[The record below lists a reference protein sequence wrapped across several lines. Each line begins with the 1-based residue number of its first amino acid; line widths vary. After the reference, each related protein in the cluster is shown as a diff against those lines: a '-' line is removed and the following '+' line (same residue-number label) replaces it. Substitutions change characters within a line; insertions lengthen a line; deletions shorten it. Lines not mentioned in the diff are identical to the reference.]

1 MTNALD
7 SRTIRTLLV
16 AALSYS
22 FIKYAVPGAF
32 GSEMVKGAIADFIV
46 YGAFATA
53 AWYRKNVRVHIDQ
66 WFGRRD
72 V

>member
-7 SRTIRTLLV
+7 SRTIKTLLV
-16 AALSYS
+16 AALSYT
-22 FIKYAVPGAF
+22 FIKFAVPDAF

-46 YGAFATA
+46 YGAFAVA
-53 AWYRKNVRVHIDQ
+53 AWYRKNARVQIDR
-66 WFGRRD
+66 WFGGRD